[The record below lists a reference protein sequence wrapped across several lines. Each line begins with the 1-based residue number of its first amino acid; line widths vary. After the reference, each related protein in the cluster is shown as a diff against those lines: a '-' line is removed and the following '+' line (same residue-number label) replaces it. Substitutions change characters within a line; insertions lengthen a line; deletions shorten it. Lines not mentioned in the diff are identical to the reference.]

1 VDDETPESPPVL
13 LPNGSTSK
21 GGQPRKHSHTQLRR
35 TLTLLTTRRLDG
47 RSAVAIATKQ
57 FKADVTADLG
67 GDLTRA
73 QQTVLEDAAQ
83 SWIIRQALDDYISR
97 QPSIVTKKRTILPVV
112 LDRMRVAE
120 HLSKQLDRLGLARKA
135 KQLDL
140 MAEITRLHA
149 QDAATATQPEQDDAE
164 PEP

>member
-1 VDDETPESPPVL
+1 VAV
-13 LPNGSTSK
+13 
-21 GGQPRKHSHTQLRR
+21 
-35 TLTLLTTRRLDG
+35 
-47 RSAVAIATKQ
+47 RS
-57 FKADVTADLG
+57 FKADVEADLG
-67 GDLTRA
+67 GDLSRA
-73 QQTVLEDAAQ
+73 QQTILEDAAQ

-120 HLSKQLDRLGLARKA
+120 HLAKQLDRLGLARKA

-149 QDAATATQPEQDDAE
+149 QDAQDAATATQPPQDEHE